1 MYLTRESQIRS
12 MIEHLSSAK
21 VLWVD
26 TETADWQTPYPKIS
40 LIQVLANSRDVSGES
55 VYILDVLDRPAI
67 VEYFVQ
73 QIMENDT
80 IKKVFHNSE
89 YDVRFLGQKRAKNTL
104 CTLKIARKITA
115 KKLGTSNLQLKTL
128 AVELCHFEQVDA
140 EPQKMDWRR
149 RPLSDRQLRYA
160 RLDPVYLA
168 NVYRRLIDFLPSK
181 PRSFKTDEEN
191 TMPQSQKADRS
202 SFSATDV
209 RVAVECPRLFYLSK
223 RFNGRTLFISN
234 IPDRS
239 SFSVGN
245 SFHSLAQ
252 KFVELALKDS
262 RFRSLLSPSA
272 EQLKAEELASGMQ
285 QLFYEK
291 VFFDYLQSKIQEN
304 SNIATTLNQIWQ
316 GIRGLI
322 RNYAELLVTNRSYCH
337 GDAVISATFVDRELK
352 VSSIFELSNGT
363 KQEVRGQFDSLVYN
377 FAKCRLCAVEYKTYQ
392 SVDLS
397 AQLVQVALYSYML
410 QQQKNDPIDA
420 AVYCVL
426 PKFQDYHFTW
436 EELEQT
442 VHQLI
447 PFKLQQMQEW
457 FLWEPSQS
465 NPPPPTSQP
474 HLCNI
479 CPQQKK
485 CQSYFQL
492 DGIEQP
498 SETQNFSTS
507 KNRPHPPIEDPIK
520 SPPIPTPS
528 TAEIDAIAEQLIAV
542 LQSFNIGVTYQGSAV
557 GASFIRIKVKPNL
570 GVKVSAILKLS
581 DDLKVQLGTSAPP
594 LIAPQSGYV
603 SVDLPRTDRAVACF
617 EQYIQPME
625 TPATAPVRIAIGV
638 NLEGQLVEADLSD
651 PNTCH
656 FLVGGTTGS
665 GKSEFLRSMLLSLLQ
680 RRSPQH
686 LKIALVDPKRVTFP
700 EFERMPWLLSP
711 VVKDS
716 DQAIELMTD
725 LMSEMEHRYQLFET
739 ARCAD
744 LIRYNQKRIDQKKPT
759 EPPIVCIFDEYADF
773 MAEKAV
779 KDTLEQSIKRLGA
792 MSRAA
797 GIHLIIATQRPE
809 AKVVTPII
817 RSNLPGRVA
826 LKTATEA
833 DSIIILDGNQK
844 EAAYLLGKGDLL
856 YKGGSQVQ
864 RLQSLFASAIGF
876 DK

>member
-1 MYLTRESQIRS
+1 M
-12 MIEHLSSAK
+12 
-21 VLWVD
+21 
-26 TETADWQTPYPKIS
+26 P
-40 LIQVLANSRDVSGES
+40 
-55 VYILDVLDRPAI
+55 PA
-67 VEYFVQ
+67 
-73 QIMENDT
+73 
-80 IKKVFHNSE
+80 
-89 YDVRFLGQKRAKNTL
+89 QK
-104 CTLKIARKITA
+104 
-115 KKLGTSNLQLKTL
+115 
-128 AVELCHFEQVDA
+128 
-140 EPQKMDWRR
+140 
-149 RPLSDRQLRYA
+149 SDR
-160 RLDPVYLA
+160 V
-168 NVYRRLIDFLPSK
+168 
-181 PRSFKTDEEN
+181 
-191 TMPQSQKADRS
+191 

-209 RVAVECPRLFYLSK
+209 RIAFECPRLFYLGK
-223 RFNGRTLFISN
+223 RFSGRTLFIPN
-234 IPDRS
+234 LPNRQALGI
-239 SFSVGN
+239 GN
-245 SFHSLAQ
+245 PFHSLAQ

-262 RFRSLLSPSA
+262 RFRSLLSPAA
-272 EQLKAEELASGMQ
+272 EQLNVEEVAGGMQ

-304 SNIATTLNQIWQ
+304 PNIALTLNQIWQ

-322 RNYAELLVTNRSYCH
+322 HHYAKLLVSNRVYCH
-337 GDAVISATFVDRELK
+337 ADAVISATFVDHELK
-352 VSSIFELSNGT
+352 VQTTFELPNGT

-377 FAKCRLCAVEYKTYQ
+377 FAECRLCAVEYKTYQ

-397 AQLVQVALYSYML
+397 AQLGQVALYSYML
-410 QQQKNDPIDA
+410 QQQKHDPVDA

-426 PKFQDYHFTW
+426 PEFKNYHFTW
-436 EELEQT
+436 EELEKT

-447 PFKLQQMQEW
+447 PLKLQQMQDW
-457 FLWEPSQS
+457 LSWEPSKS

-474 HLCNI
+474 HLCEI
-479 CPQQKK
+479 CPQQPK
-485 CQSYFQL
+485 CQSYFKL
-492 DGIEQP
+492 DDIESP
-498 SETQNFSTS
+498 TETPNSYAS
-507 KNRPHPPIEDPIK
+507 KNEPNPSIEDPIK
-520 SPPIPTPS
+520 LPAISTPS
-528 TAEIDAIAEQLIAV
+528 SAEIDAIAEQLISV
-542 LQSFNIGVTYQGSAV
+542 LKSFNIGVTYQGSAV
-557 GASFIRIKVKPNL
+557 GSSFIRIKIKPNL
-570 GVKVSAILKLS
+570 GVKVSALLKLS
-581 DDLKVQLGTSAPP
+581 DDLKVQMGTFAPP

-603 SVDLPRTDRAVACF
+603 SVDLPRTDRAVAAF
-617 EQYIQPME
+617 EQYIKPIE

-665 GKSEFLRSMLLSLLQ
+665 GKSEFLRSLLLSLLQ

-711 VVKDS
+711 IVKDS
-716 DQAIELMTD
+716 DNAIELMTD
-725 LMSEMEHRYQLFET
+725 LISEMESRYQRFET
-739 ARCAD
+739 SRCAD
-744 LIRYNQKRIDQKKPT
+744 LIRYNQKRIDQNKPT
-759 EPPIVCIFDEYADF
+759 EPTIVCIFDEYADF

-826 LKTATEA
+826 LRTATEA

-864 RLQSLFASAIGF
+864 RLQSLFASAIEF
-876 DK
+876 SERK

>member
-1 MYLTRESQIRS
+1 
-12 MIEHLSSAK
+12 
-21 VLWVD
+21 VD
-26 TETADWQTPYPKIS
+26 T
-40 LIQVLANSRDVSGES
+40 
-55 VYILDVLDRPAI
+55 
-67 VEYFVQ
+67 
-73 QIMENDT
+73 
-80 IKKVFHNSE
+80 
-89 YDVRFLGQKRAKNTL
+89 
-104 CTLKIARKITA
+104 
-115 KKLGTSNLQLKTL
+115 
-128 AVELCHFEQVDA
+128 
-140 EPQKMDWRR
+140 EPQKMDWGQ
-149 RPLSDRQLRYA
+149 RPLSDRQLHYA

-168 NVYRRLIDFLPSK
+168 NVHRHLLEFLPSQS
-181 PRSFKTDEEN
+181 RSTQTEEKTAV
-191 TMPQSQKADRS
+191 PPAQKSDRS

-209 RVAVECPRLFYLSK
+209 RIALECPRLFYLNQ
-223 RFNGRTLFISN
+223 RFGGRTVFISD
-234 IPDRS
+234 IPDRQALG
-239 SFSVGN
+239 VGN
-245 SFHSLAQ
+245 PFHSLAQ
-252 KFVELALKDS
+252 NFVELALKDS
-262 RFRSLLSPSA
+262 RFRSLLSPA
-272 EQLKAEELASGMQ
+272 TEHLNAEEVASGMQ
-285 QLFYEK
+285 QIFYEK

-304 SNIATTLNQIWQ
+304 PNIALILNQIWQ

-322 RNYAELLVTNRSYCH
+322 HHCAEFLVANRVYCH
-337 GDAVISATFVDRELK
+337 ADSVISATFVDRELK
-352 VSSIFELSNGT
+352 VSATFELPNGT
-363 KQEVRGQFDSLVYN
+363 KQEVRGQFDSLVYD
-377 FAKCRLCAVEYKTYQ
+377 FAKRRLCAVEYKTYQ

-410 QQQKNDPIDA
+410 QEQKHEPVDA

-426 PKFQDYHFTW
+426 PEFKNYHFTW
-436 EELEQT
+436 EELEKT
-442 VHQLI
+442 VHQFI

-457 FLWEPSQS
+457 LQWESPKP

-474 HLCNI
+474 HLCAI
-479 CPQQKK
+479 CSQQKK

-492 DGIEQP
+492 EEIKP
-498 SETQNFSTS
+498 PTQILKSSTFP
-507 KNRPHPPIEDPIK
+507 NRPELSIEDSLK
-520 SPPIPTPS
+520 SPPLPPQTPTLS
-528 TAEIDAIAEQLIAV
+528 TAEIDAIAEQLISV
-542 LQSFNIGVTYQGSAV
+542 LKSFNIGVTYQGAAV
-557 GASFIRIKVKPNL
+557 GSSFIRIKLKPNL
-570 GVKVSAILKLS
+570 GVKVAAILKLA
-581 DDLKVQLGTSAPP
+581 DDLKVQMGTFAPP

-617 EQYIQPME
+617 EQYLQPIE
-625 TPATAPVRIAIGV
+625 TPATSPLCIAIGV
-638 NLEGQLVEADLSD
+638 NLDGQLVEADLSD
-651 PNTCH
+651 SNTCH

-665 GKSEFLRSMLLSLLQ
+665 GKSEFLRSLLLSLLQ

-716 DQAIELMTD
+716 DNAIELMTD
-725 LMSEMEHRYQLFET
+725 LISEMERRYQLFET
-739 ARCAD
+739 SRCAD
-744 LIRYNQKRIDQKKPT
+744 LIRYNQKRIQQNKPT

-773 MAEKAV
+773 MAEKTV

-864 RLQSLFASAIGF
+864 RLQSLFASTIEF
-876 DK
+876 

>member
-1 MYLTRESQIRS
+1 MYLTQESEMRS
-12 MIEHLSSAK
+12 TIEHLSSTNI
-21 VLWVD
+21 LWVD
-26 TETADWQTPYPKIS
+26 TETADWKTSNPKIS
-40 LIQVLANSRDVSGES
+40 LIQVLANSRDISGES
-55 VYILDVLDRPAI
+55 VYILDVLDRPKI

-73 QIMENDT
+73 QIMENAE
-80 IKKVFHNSE
+80 IRKVFHNAV
-89 YDVRFLGQKRAKNTL
+89 YDVKFLGQKRAKNIF
-104 CTLKIARKITA
+104 CTLKLARKITRQ
-115 KKLGTSNLQLKTL
+115 KLGTTNLKLKTL
-128 AVELCHFEQVDA
+128 AAELCNFTNIDA
-140 EPQKMDWRR
+140 EPQSMDWRQ

-160 RLDPVYLA
+160 RLDPVYLV
-168 NVYRRLIDFLPSK
+168 NVHRRLLEFLPSK
-181 PRSFKTDEEN
+181 PSKPRSSKTDEEN

-223 RFNGRTLFISN
+223 CFNGRTLFIPN
-234 IPDRS
+234 FTDRS

-245 SFHSLAQ
+245 PFHSLAQ

-272 EQLKAEELASGMQ
+272 EQLKAEEIASGMQ

-304 SNIATTLNQIWQ
+304 PNIATTLNQIWQ

-322 RNYAELLVTNRSYCH
+322 RNYAELLVSNRSYCH

-352 VSSIFELSNGT
+352 VSSIFELPNGT

-426 PKFQDYHFTW
+426 PEFKDYHFTW

-447 PFKLQQMQEW
+447 PLKLQQMQEW
-457 FLWEPSQS
+457 LQWEPSQS

-474 HLCNI
+474 HLCEI
-479 CPQQKK
+479 CPQQKR
-485 CQSYFQL
+485 CQSYFKL
-492 DGIEQP
+492 DDIEQP
-498 SETQNFSTS
+498 SETPNFSVS
-507 KNRPHPPIEDPIK
+507 KNSQNPPIEDPVK
-520 SPPIPTPS
+520 SHPISTPS
-528 TAEIDAIAEQLIAV
+528 TAEIDAIAEQLISV
-542 LQSFNIGVTYQGSAV
+542 LKSFNIGVTYQGAAV
-557 GASFIRIKVKPNL
+557 GSSFIRVKIKPNL
-570 GVKVSAILKLS
+570 GVKVAAILKLS
-581 DDLKVQLGTSAPP
+581 DDLKVQLGTLAPP
-594 LIAPQSGYV
+594 LIAPQAGYV
-603 SVDLPRTDRAVACF
+603 SVDLPRIDRAVACF
-617 EQYIQPME
+617 EKYVKPTE

-680 RRSPQH
+680 RRSPQQ

-711 VVKDS
+711 IVKDS
-716 DQAIELMTD
+716 DRAIELMTD
-725 LMSEMEHRYQLFET
+725 LISEMERRYQLFET

-744 LIRYNQKRIDQKKPT
+744 LSRYNQNRIDRNKPP

-779 KDTLEQSIKRLGA
+779 KDTLEQSIK
-792 MSRAA
+792 
-797 GIHLIIATQRPE
+797 
-809 AKVVTPII
+809 
-817 RSNLPGRVA
+817 
-826 LKTATEA
+826 
-833 DSIIILDGNQK
+833 
-844 EAAYLLGKGDLL
+844 
-856 YKGGSQVQ
+856 
-864 RLQSLFASAIGF
+864 
-876 DK
+876 